1 MKGMVIRMNAKK
13 NGKHTEKK
21 PRRIW
26 GIALRTG
33 LLGIIAASLLLFG
46 VACTDNGA
54 EDGTVADSNVG
65 SVTST
70 PTEQRPAVSA
80 AVSISA
86 EARVSVPIT
95 NTGRRLPSFASTRS
109 PEAGVWVTNIFFST
123 GNSRKRSV
131 PESLSMVGTVVGT
144 VVVGAVVNVVAAVVG
159 FWVLT
164 PQAHS
169 VLATASMRHISFV
182 IRFIDSPRLIMRTF
196 RYSASRSYGR

>member
-70 PTEQRPAVSA
+70 PTEQSTGKDSERVTERQT
-80 AVSISA
+80 
-86 EARVSVPIT
+86 EARTEMRTEANTVATTIPGTTPGTGAIT
-95 NTGRRLPSFASTRS
+95 S
-109 PEAGVWVTNIFFST
+109 PETDGT
-123 GNSRKRSV
+123 GAITTPGTTVPGTGTGTGTGTTPNRGGMSRGK
-131 PESLSMVGTVVGT
+131 G
-144 VVVGAVVNVVAAVVG
+144 
-159 FWVLT
+159 
-164 PQAHS
+164 
-169 VLATASMRHISFV
+169 
-182 IRFIDSPRLIMRTF
+182 
-196 RYSASRSYGR
+196 